1 MAAARLFLSFCLRN
15 AAGLTLGYLVCS
27 TGHAQ
32 VFSGLSENGSIVLS
46 SFADASAPTLL
57 LDAEKVPIQHTTS
70 AIGSAHYL
78 DTIPPTFKPFI
89 EEASATFRV
98 PPELIHAVI
107 TVESNYNQL
116 ALSPKG
122 ARGLMQIMPATAT
135 RFGSNGNF
143 EPRQNILT
151 GSRYLRWLL
160 DYFNDDMELTIAA
173 YNAGEGAVMRAGRKI
188 PRFTETENYVPKVL
202 SIYRKAK
209 RQT

>member
-1 MAAARLFLSFCLRN
+1 MAHSRFSLGNCLRK
-15 AAGLTLGYLVCS
+15 ATGLTLGCLVCA
-27 TGHAQ
+27 TGYAQ

-57 LDAEKVPIQHTTS
+57 LDAEKAPIQQTAS

-116 ALSPKG
+116 AQSPKG

-143 EPRQNILT
+143 DPRQNILT

-160 DYFNDDMELTIAA
+160 DYFNDDIELTIAA

-202 SIYRKAK
+202 SVYRKAK

>member
-1 MAAARLFLSFCLRN
+1 MALAHLSFRCCSRKAVVLV
-15 AAGLTLGYLVCS
+15 LGYLVS
-27 TGHAQ
+27 TTGYAQ
-32 VFSGLSENGSIVLS
+32 VFSGLSDNGSIILS
-46 SFADASAPTLL
+46 SFSDASSPTLL
-57 LDAEKVPIQHTTS
+57 LEAEKPPILQ
-70 AIGSAHYL
+70 AALPIGASSYL
-78 DTIPPTFKPFI
+78 DTIPPNFKPFI
-89 EEASATFRV
+89 EEASAAFRV

-160 DYFNDDMELTIAA
+160 DYFNDDIELTIAA

-188 PRFTETENYVPKVL
+188 PRFTETESYVPKVL
-202 SIYRKAK
+202 SVYKKAK

>member
-1 MAAARLFLSFCLRN
+1 MCPFPLPLTPGRRVTALVAIGVFACTAA
-15 AAGLTLGYLVCS
+15 
-27 TGHAQ
+27 HAQ
-32 VFSGLSENGSIVLS
+32 VFSGVSTSGSIVLS
-46 SFADASAPTLL
+46 SFADATSPNLL
-57 LDAEKVPIQHTTS
+57 LEAENPPVQQFVSSGASLHFLE
-70 AIGSAHYL
+70 AIPS
-78 DTIPPTFKPFI
+78 TFKPFI
-89 EEASATFRV
+89 EEASVTFGV

-116 ALSPKG
+116 AVSPKG

-135 RFGSNGNF
+135 RFGSTGNF
-143 EPRQNILT
+143 DPRQNILT

-160 DYFNDDMELTIAA
+160 DYFNDDLELTIAA

-202 SIYRKAK
+202 SVYRKAK

>member
-1 MAAARLFLSFCLRN
+1 MQPSFSNTQIGRMLTCMAIMYA
-15 AAGLTLGYLVCS
+15 VCTS
-27 TGHAQ
+27 AFPQ
-32 VFSGLSENGSIVLS
+32 VFTGLSSNGSVVLS

-57 LDAEKVPIQHTTS
+57 VEAEKIAKAETGFSVSPLAFLDSVP
-70 AIGSAHYL
+70 AN
-78 DTIPPTFKPFI
+78 FKPFI
-89 EEASATFRV
+89 QEASVTFGV

-116 ALSPKG
+116 AVSPKG
-122 ARGLMQIMPATAT
+122 ARGLMQIMPATAS

-143 EPRQNILT
+143 DPRQNILT

-160 DYFNDDMELTIAA
+160 DYFNDDIELTIAA

-188 PRFTETENYVPKVL
+188 PRFTETESYVPKVL
-202 SIYRKAK
+202 SVYRKAK

>member
-1 MAAARLFLSFCLRN
+1 MYQTRLSLDCFLRS
-15 AAGLTLGYLVCS
+15 AAGLTLGCLVCTS
-27 TGHAQ
+27 GHAQ

-57 LDAEKVPIQHTTS
+57 LEAEKAQVPQTAS
-70 AIGSAHYL
+70 GSGTAHYL
-78 DTIPPTFKPFI
+78 DTIPPNFKPFI

-116 ALSPKG
+116 ALSSKG

-160 DYFNDDMELTIAA
+160 DYFNDDIELTIAA

-202 SIYRKAK
+202 SVYRKAK

>member
-1 MAAARLFLSFCLRN
+1 MAHSRWSLGSLWHQAV
-15 AAGLTLGYLVCS
+15 GITLGSMVCA
-27 TGHAQ
+27 TGYAQ
-32 VFSGLSENGSIVLS
+32 VFSGLSESGSIVLS
-46 SFADASAPTLL
+46 SFAGVESPTLL
-57 LDAEKVPIQHTTS
+57 LEAEKS
-70 AIGSAHYL
+70 AVQQSVSILATAHYL

-160 DYFNDDMELTIAA
+160 DYFNNDIELTIAA

-202 SIYRKAK
+202 SVYRKAK